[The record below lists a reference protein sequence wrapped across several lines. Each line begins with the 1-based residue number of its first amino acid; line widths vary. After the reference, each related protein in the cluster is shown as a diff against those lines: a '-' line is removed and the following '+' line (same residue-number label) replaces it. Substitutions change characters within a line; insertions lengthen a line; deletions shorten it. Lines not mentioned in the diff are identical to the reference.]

1 MLSEI
6 KSVSTQVLKAKWV
19 YITLLPGLLF
29 ILIFM
34 VYPVFHAFAMSMTDW
49 RMSDFNNPDFVG
61 IDNFIRIFKDPLF
74 WKSMMNLLIFIVWG
88 FVSTM
93 CWMLPVTYLV
103 FKLGTGFAGRFFQRA
118 YIFPMMVPGMVITL
132 FWKFFYE
139 PNYGMLNSIL
149 RLADKEEWAMIW
161 LGDQRTALAALL
173 FTGFPWIGGFG
184 FLVILAGFQSI
195 DSNIHEASV
204 IDGANAFRQ
213 FTRIDLPLIIP
224 QIKILVMLGMI
235 NGIQQYTNQMI
246 MTNGGPNYSTYV
258 PGLMMYKSA
267 FNHGKLGYGAAI
279 GVILFFL
286 IFLFTIF
293 ANKRIKSAV

>member
-1 MLSEI
+1 
-6 KSVSTQVLKAKWV
+6 
-19 YITLLPGLLF
+19 
-29 ILIFM
+29 M

-61 IDNFIRIFKDPLF
+61 IENFISILKDPLF
-74 WKSMMNLLIFIVWG
+74 WKSMMNLVIFILWG
-88 FVSTM
+88 FISTM

-149 RLADKEEWAMIW
+149 RLVGKEEWAMIW
-161 LGDQRTALAALL
+161 LGDHKTALAALL

-267 FNHGKLGYGAAI
+267 FNYGKLGYGAAI
-279 GVILFFL
+279 GVILFIL

-293 ANKRIKSAV
+293 TNKRIKSAV